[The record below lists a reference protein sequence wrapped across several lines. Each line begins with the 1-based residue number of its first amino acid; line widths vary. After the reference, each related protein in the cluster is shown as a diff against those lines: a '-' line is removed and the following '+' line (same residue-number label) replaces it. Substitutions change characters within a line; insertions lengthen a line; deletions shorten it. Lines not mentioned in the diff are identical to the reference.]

1 MENKDFN
8 FLFRGDIFYAD
19 LEPVTGSEQGG
30 IRPVLIIQNDIRNRH
45 SPTVIVASITSRIK
59 HPLPTHV
66 SLDSNRCGLSHD
78 STIMLEQIRTLDKQR
93 LSCYI
98 GRIETST
105 MDEVE
110 HALLVSLGIHDKP

>member
-1 MENKDFN
+1 MQTLNRLLALNKEEYVRCL
-8 FLFRGDIFYAD
+8 LFKTI
-19 LEPVTGSEQGG
+19 LETAIVQ
-30 IRPVLIIQNDIRNRH
+30 
-45 SPTVIVASITSRIK
+45 TVIVASITSRIK

-105 MDEVE
+105 MDQVD